1 MLCVQA
7 AGGDLKIDKQE
18 FVQLFKKLLSR
29 ITGHP
34 DVVAEAAAANG
45 YTA

>member
-1 MLCVQA
+1 MLCLQA

-18 FVQLFKKLLSR
+18 FIQLFKKLLAR
-29 ITGHP
+29 ITGQP
-34 DVVAEAAAANG
+34 EVVAEAAIANG